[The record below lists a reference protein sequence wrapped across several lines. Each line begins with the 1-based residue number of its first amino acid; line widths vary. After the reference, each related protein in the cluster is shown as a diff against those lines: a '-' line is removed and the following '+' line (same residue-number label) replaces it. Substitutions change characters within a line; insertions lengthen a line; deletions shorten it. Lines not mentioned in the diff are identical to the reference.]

1 MSDNIEVGDWLNG
14 TQLLG
19 VLLRRFS
26 GGRPITIT
34 KADVEAEKFGTTHP
48 VVFTI
53 HEGGKTM
60 DLHVALP
67 GEKFSISGTPAGETK
82 Q

>member
-1 MSDNIEVGDWLNG
+1 MDHNRWLGG

-19 VLLRRFS
+19 VLLNRFS

-34 KADVEAEKFGTTHP
+34 KADVEAANFGTTHP

-53 HEGGKTM
+53 HEGGERI

-67 GEKFSISGTPAGETK
+67 GERFSVNGTPDDVT
-82 Q
+82 QQ